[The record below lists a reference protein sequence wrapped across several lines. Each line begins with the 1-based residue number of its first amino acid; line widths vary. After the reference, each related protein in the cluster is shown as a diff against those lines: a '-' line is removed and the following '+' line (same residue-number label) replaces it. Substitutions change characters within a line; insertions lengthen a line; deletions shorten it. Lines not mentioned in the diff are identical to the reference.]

1 MIYTGRPTTNNH
13 LIIDSMETKNV
24 LDQEIVTS
32 RLLLRRL
39 SLRDAKDMYE
49 FTSNQNVTTH
59 LHWYAHSEIAQD
71 EKFIEAIVETIDK
84 TQTEFT
90 YGIELI
96 SEKKMI
102 GVVKLCNVC
111 LHNKRG
117 EFTSILNPNYQGAG
131 YMAEAWQ
138 GLLKF
143 CFENLE
149 LNRIQ
154 SFVTEDNIASQ
165 RKDIRAGMTYEGRL
179 KSYWLM
185 KGIVKDALVYG
196 ITRDMYNEKIATSK

>member
-1 MIYTGRPTTNNH
+1 
-13 LIIDSMETKNV
+13 METKNV
-24 LDQEIVTS
+24 FDQEIITS
-32 RLLLRRL
+32 RLLLRKL
-39 SLRDAKDMYE
+39 SLVDVNDMFE
-49 FTSNQNVTTH
+49 FTSNADVTTH
-59 LHWYAHSEIAQD
+59 LHWDAHTDCKQD
-71 EKFIEAIVETIDK
+71 EDFIRNIVDKIDK
-84 TQTEFT
+84 TQSEFT

-96 SEKKMI
+96 SEKKLI

-117 EFTSILNPNYQGAG
+117 EFTSILNPAYQGAG

-143 CFENLE
+143 CFEVIQ

-154 SFVTEDNIASQ
+154 SYVTEDNNASQ
-165 RKDIRAGMTYEGRL
+165 KKNIRAGMTYEGRL
-179 KSYWLM
+179 KHYWIM

-196 ITRDMYNEKIATSK
+196 ITRDMFNENTK